1 MRSWEDIPLT
11 CDQFAHRAKLMLI
24 YEEEELYWYPIQP
37 AYTICRG
44 PIDEGQKHL
53 GRGGKTG

>member
-1 MRSWEDIPLT
+1 MRSWEDMEEDIPLT

-44 PIDEGQKHL
+44 AN
-53 GRGGKTG
+53 